1 MLEHRNTTM
10 MSWALALIFSVL
22 LASAP
27 GPAKAQDESL
37 AGSFLSG
44 LLDTITSTV
53 DAKDC
58 PGVCVHTLATLIC
71 YEVLDDVPCPSPTMK
86 CCIENAPAGKNVTAV
101 RTTTAPKTTSTA
113 STTTT
118 QRTTTSAATTS
129 TTKRTTTT
137 STTLKPKPKPQTKRP
152 VSTTTT
158 KATVATTKKPSTT
171 KKVTTA
177 KPSKDKEEST
187 KADDANKDC
196 TGVCVADRIAEYCEA
211 YLTSDG
217 LCKEGT
223 KCCVSLDE
231 YSNGKLPKDIYIPA
245 KHMSNLKPNQTL
257 SEKSA
262 PAKSGSSTST
272 SSTTTTSTSTTTTPE
287 PARTNS
293 APKPSKHKKHPTTTT
308 TEAAEE
314 EEEDEA
320 EDDGEEEEPP
330 LSNKLKSGQGQ
341 GQVLKEC
348 EGECMN
354 GIFAIFCDDIDSEAF
369 CPGEGSC
376 CVTGSA
382 SESPAPSKP
391 PAPTKP
397 AIKHAPKPAA
407 KPARPAS
414 PPPPPPPSS
423 TSGGGGGDFLSQ
435 IISFA
440 ESTLNSPAPP
450 PPPPPQSP
458 PQLPRCPGFC
468 LLNIMAAFCERPSVL
483 VSTPTTCAKGS
494 VCCDNSR
501 SGVVKPKLPPPTP
514 SPTAPPTAPPYVLP
528 NTPSPDPREE
538 CPGSCIVSLLSFT
551 CFSESTLHIIYL
563 QSHINS
569 GSFSLP
575 ENAEMTDLFRCKRSG
590 QICCAP
596 KSKIL
601 EKQQFQT
608 RNDTAYYPAPP
619 PPPIGPPQAYP
630 PQTPPYSYMNN
641 QPQGPPPPPPQMA
654 VHHQNPYQP
663 PPPAPNYADYYPIS
677 GPGLQGGLPPQPQ
690 PPPMTTPPPTTTTST
705 TPRPHVY
712 SKYVCG
718 VKGTL
723 RTGRSPALSLV
734 AYARAKYGVQR
745 SARQITS
752 ASGYSGN
759 FNKSNERLVLGSAIV
774 PIQIHNDKLGDLVE
788 SSSLQSNQLRSYHN
802 HREETGVAGD
812 QPELVYPNYYHQ
824 QKRSLHGLQFQS
836 NSSGRRRARVVGG
849 EDGENGEWCWQVA
862 LINSLNQ
869 YLCGAALIGTQ
880 WVLTAAHCVTNIV
893 RSGDAIYV
901 RVGDYDLTRK
911 YGSPGAQTLRVA
923 TTYIHH
929 NHNSQTLDN
938 DIALLKLHGQAELR
952 DGVCLVCLPARGVS
966 HAAGKRC
973 TVTGYGYM
981 GEAGPIPLR
990 VREAEIPIVSDT
1002 ECIRKVNAVTEK
1014 IFILPASSFCAGG
1027 EEGHDACQGDGGG
1040 PLVCQDDGFYEL
1052 AGLVSWGFG
1061 CGRQDVPGVYV
1072 KTSSFI
1078 GWINQIISVNNL

>member
-1 MLEHRNTTM
+1 
-10 MSWALALIFSVL
+10 
-22 LASAP
+22 
-27 GPAKAQDESL
+27 
-37 AGSFLSG
+37 
-44 LLDTITSTV
+44 
-53 DAKDC
+53 
-58 PGVCVHTLATLIC
+58 
-71 YEVLDDVPCPSPTMK
+71 
-86 CCIENAPAGKNVTAV
+86 
-101 RTTTAPKTTSTA
+101 
-113 STTTT
+113 
-118 QRTTTSAATTS
+118 
-129 TTKRTTTT
+129 
-137 STTLKPKPKPQTKRP
+137 
-152 VSTTTT
+152 
-158 KATVATTKKPSTT
+158 
-171 KKVTTA
+171 
-177 KPSKDKEEST
+177 
-187 KADDANKDC
+187 
-196 TGVCVADRIAEYCEA
+196 
-211 YLTSDG
+211 
-217 LCKEGT
+217 
-223 KCCVSLDE
+223 
-231 YSNGKLPKDIYIPA
+231 
-245 KHMSNLKPNQTL
+245 
-257 SEKSA
+257 
-262 PAKSGSSTST
+262 
-272 SSTTTTSTSTTTTPE
+272 
-287 PARTNS
+287 
-293 APKPSKHKKHPTTTT
+293 
-308 TEAAEE
+308 
-314 EEEDEA
+314 
-320 EDDGEEEEPP
+320 
-330 LSNKLKSGQGQ
+330 
-341 GQVLKEC
+341 
-348 EGECMN
+348 MN

-382 SESPAPSKP
+382 SEAP
-391 PAPTKP
+391 PASKAPPTKP

-414 PPPPPPPSS
+414 PPPPPPAS
-423 TSGGGGGDFLSQ
+423 TSGGGGGGGGV
-435 IISFA
+435 
-440 ESTLNSPAPP
+440 
-450 PPPPPQSP
+450 
-458 PQLPRCPGFC
+458 PRCPGFC

-501 SGVVKPKLPPPTP
+501 AGAPKPKLPPPTP

-551 CFSESTLHIIYL
+551 CFK
-563 QSHINS
+563 
-569 GSFSLP
+569 
-575 ENAEMTDLFRCKRSG
+575 NAEMTDMFRCKRSG
-590 QICCAP
+590 QSCCAP

-630 PQTPPYSYMNN
+630 PQSPPYSYMNN
-641 QPQGPPPPPPQMA
+641 PQQQGPPPQMA
-654 VHHQNPYQP
+654 PHHPNPYQPGP
-663 PPPAPNYADYYPIS
+663 PPPAPNYGDYYPVS
-677 GPGLQGGLPPQPQ
+677 GPGLQAGLPPQPQ
-690 PPPMTTPPPTTTTST
+690 PPLNHSADDNDHDDYATATS
-705 TPRPHVY
+705 
-712 SKYVCG
+712 
-718 VKGTL
+718 
-723 RTGRSPALSLV
+723 LSLV
-734 AYARAKYGVQR
+734 SYARAKYGVQR
-745 SARQITS
+745 TARQMTS
-752 ASGYSGN
+752 AAGYNGN

-802 HREETGVAGD
+802 HQESAD
-812 QPELVYPNYYHQ
+812 QPDLVYPEYYQ
-824 QKRSLHGLQFQS
+824 QQRSLYGLQS
-836 NSSGRRRARVVGG
+836 NFSGRRRARVVGG